1 MRRFFRNLIVVGVVV
16 ALIMGGIRLL
26 NNQAADTANSQPAQ
40 TLETTEVTQADLN
53 VTVTGTGTLF
63 PLRQVPL
70 VFEATGNVAEILVSV
85 GDRVS
90 AGDVLA
96 RLDTS
101 EFQLLFN
108 EAQIAL
114 DLQLIAYEGA
124 TAAPREVDIAAAE
137 AALNSAQSSASAAYN
152 PTASQQVE
160 MARIQAEIARNRLW
174 QAQLQRD
181 LSTNQTGG
189 FGVDL
194 GSLIPDANAG
204 DIPQE
209 IIDQANAALAGIF
222 PSQPAVDPNSF
233 NAGLNQ
239 AEYGVAIAD
248 ANYEAQAGGSRA
260 DIASLAQANAAII
273 SAQVALD
280 RLLNGASESELAA
293 AQISVEQ
300 ARLAVEQAQLML
312 ARASLVAPFDGVIAQ
327 HNLVVGEPPSAQLP
341 AVLLVDDSVFRVDLA
356 VDETDIVEIA
366 LDQPVTLR
374 FDALTDTVVTGRVTR
389 ISITPIIV
397 GRLVTYPIQVTLDPT
412 EEILRIGMTATATI
426 IVDEMENTLI
436 LPNRFIRIDR
446 STQQA
451 YVAVETS
458 AGIYEE
464 MPVILGLRNE
474 TQSQI
479 LDGVAL
485 GQQVVLLPR
494 ASFDPITGQ

>member
-1 MRRFFRNLIVVGVVV
+1 MKRFFRNLIVVLVV
-16 ALIMGGIRLL
+16 AVFVVGGISVL
-26 NNQAADTANSQPAQ
+26 NNQATNAANSQPAQ
-40 TLETTEVTQADLN
+40 KLETAEVTQADLN
-53 VTVTGTGTLF
+53 VTVTGTGTLS

-70 VFEATGNVAEILVSV
+70 IFEATGNVTEILVSV
-85 GDRVS
+85 GDRVA

-101 EFQLLFN
+101 EVESLLN

-114 DLQLIAYEGA
+114 DLQLIAYEAA
-124 TAAPREVDIAAAE
+124 TAAPRDVDIAVAE
-137 AALNSAQSSASAAYN
+137 AALNSAQSSASASYN
-152 PTASQQVE
+152 PTASQQIE
-160 MARIQAEIARNRLW
+160 IARIQAEIARNRLW

-189 FGVDL
+189 FGIDL

-209 IIDQANAALAGIF
+209 IIDQANAALAGLF

-248 ANYEAQAGGSRA
+248 ANYDAQAGGSRA

-280 RLLNGASESELAA
+280 RLRNGASESELAA

-327 HNLVVGEPPSAQLP
+327 HNLVVGEPPPAQLP
-341 AVLLVDDSVFRVDLA
+341 AILLIDDSVFRVDLA
-356 VDETDIVEIA
+356 VDETDIVDVA
-366 LDQPVTLR
+366 LDQPVMLR
-374 FDALTDTVVTGRVTR
+374 FDALSDTVINGRVTR
-389 ISITPIIV
+389 ISITPIIM
-397 GRLVTYPIQVTLDPT
+397 GRLVTYPIQVTVDPT

-426 IVDEMENTLI
+426 IVDEMENTLV

-451 YVAVETS
+451 FVSVETR

-464 MPVILGLRNE
+464 LPVTLGLRNE

-479 LDGVAL
+479 IDGVTL
-485 GQQVVLLPR
+485 GQQVVLIPR